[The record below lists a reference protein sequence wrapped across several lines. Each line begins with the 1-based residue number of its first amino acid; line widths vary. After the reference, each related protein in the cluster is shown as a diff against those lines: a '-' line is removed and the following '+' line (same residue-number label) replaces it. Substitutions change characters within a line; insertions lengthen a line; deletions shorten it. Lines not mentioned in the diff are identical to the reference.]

1 MARWDDKIC
10 MHDNAATR
18 LVEQQL
24 SQRVVAR
31 ECLHLLKDG
40 VAGRSQDTT
49 NDDVADLS
57 ARVASDDCD

>member
-1 MARWDDKIC
+1 

-57 ARVASDDCD
+57 ARVASDDCN

>member
-1 MARWDDKIC
+1 

-18 LVEQQL
+18 LVEEKP
-24 SQRVVAR
+24 SERVVAR

-40 VAGRSQDTT
+40 VAGRSQHAA

-57 ARVASDDCD
+57 ARVTSNDCD